1 MKQLK
6 RLALAAVAALAL
18 MAFAVAA
25 STVTPHLLNAGLT
38 TPVSG
43 LTLGLASSL
52 FACVAAVLR
61 IGKNRQLS
69 LTTVHSQSQIT
80 GTAAS
85 LLPADAL
92 QLFNPLNDRKALIP
106 PAMA

>member
-18 MAFAVAA
+18 MAFAGAA
-25 STVTPHLLNAGLT
+25 SAATPHLLYAAL

-69 LTTVHSQSQIT
+69 LLTVHSQSQIT

-92 QLFNPLNDRKALIP
+92 QLFNPLNDRKALIH